1 MNDSE
6 KLEYNLT
13 MIKPNIII
21 HLAAISSSHYAFNNP
36 IETLE
41 TNGLLTAKIC
51 DLIHKNKWN
60 TKLFNASSS
69 EIYKGHINYTVE
81 EDDDKNMFHLHPYS
95 IAKIMAHSMVDFYR
109 KTYELPFSNGVI
121 FTTESKFKKPVFLL
135 NKIAK
140 HIKQWKSGEKEVLK
154 VGNLDSY
161 KNILHAK
168 DVANAIKKIIEQEK
182 GENYLIC
189 SKEKYK
195 VLDLVLQLYSQ
206 GEIELEKKE
215 NVYFEKNTDIPV
227 LIIENGQLGVDSI
240 PINIIGNPTKLIN
253 LGWKPQVPIEY
264 ILKELLSESL
274 EYSCDIQGIIPLGGN
289 ATRMNNLP
297 KFLLPCKV
305 NYTLLDNA
313 IDIFNKNGI
322 FNIISGVSETN
333 NYILK
338 NNNKINKVVVKT
350 KTMAETVYNLVNI
363 ENKSKKYVLIMP
375 DTYFSIKDEI
385 NDMMNALNT
394 YQIVVLLWKIKD
406 YQIGKVGQC
415 KIENGF
421 ITDVIDKDVN
431 CDYEYFW
438 GCIGWN
444 SSLNKYINPGWETIG
459 DLIKKA
465 IELEIPVGA
474 IICNDSYYYDCGT
487 YPEYFKMIKNEN

>member
-1 MNDSE
+1 
-6 KLEYNLT
+6 
-13 MIKPNIII
+13 
-21 HLAAISSSHYAFNNP
+21 
-36 IETLE
+36 
-41 TNGLLTAKIC
+41 
-51 DLIHKNKWN
+51 
-60 TKLFNASSS
+60 
-69 EIYKGHINYTVE
+69 
-81 EDDDKNMFHLHPYS
+81 
-95 IAKIMAHSMVDFYR
+95 
-109 KTYELPFSNGVI
+109 
-121 FTTESKFKKPVFLL
+121 
-135 NKIAK
+135 
-140 HIKQWKSGEKEVLK
+140 
-154 VGNLDSY
+154 
-161 KNILHAK
+161 
-168 DVANAIKKIIEQEK
+168 
-182 GENYLIC
+182 
-189 SKEKYK
+189 
-195 VLDLVLQLYSQ
+195 
-206 GEIELEKKE
+206 
-215 NVYFEKNTDIPV
+215 
-227 LIIENGQLGVDSI
+227 
-240 PINIIGNPTKLIN
+240 
-253 LGWKPQVPIEY
+253 
-264 ILKELLSESL
+264 
-274 EYSCDIQGIIPLGGN
+274 
-289 ATRMNNLP
+289 
-297 KFLLPCKV
+297 LPCKV

-313 IDIFNKNGI
+313 IDIFHKNGI

-363 ENKSKKYVLIMP
+363 ENKSKKYILIMP

-385 NDMMNALNT
+385 NDMIYSLNT

-465 IELEIPVGA
+465 IELEIPVSA
-474 IICNDSYYYDCGT
+474 IICNNSYYYDCGT